1 AKALVLDANSLR
13 ATAKLA
19 VANRAAEPLLLEANL
34 AEARHD
40 ALRALLKVEALEPGG
55 PKPSDAYVAAAKQT
69 AKAQRRGALLEAERP
84 LSLARQG
91 EQSAR
96 EPKRAPFTKQ
106 RQAAEQALAK
116 AAALARSPETTAYA
130 PRPIKTYPTT
140 STGRRSAFARWIANR
155 DNPLAARIAVNH
167 VWLRHFGQA

>member
-1 AKALVLDANSLR
+1 NSLR

-19 VANRAAEPLLLEANL
+19 VANRAAEQLLLEADL

-40 ALRALLKVEALEPGG
+40 ALRALLKVEALEPAG

-69 AKAQRRGALLEAERP
+69 AKAQRRVALLEAERA
-84 LSLARQG
+84 LSLARQS
-91 EQSAR
+91 EQWAPER
-96 EPKRAPFTKQ
+96 KRAPFTKQ

-116 AAALARSPETTAYA
+116 AAALARSPEKTYA

-155 DNPLAARIAVNH
+155 DNPLAARVAVN
-167 VWLRHFGQA
+167 